1 MILGI
6 REEEPANEMAA
17 SASKCGIMAVNG
29 DKQVLI
35 DMDNPPSIGGELIPI
50 VESLSYLGI
59 PITSNLDTSVIIR
72 QRYEKSVKIMQVMRP
87 FLGCQLIPVWLRLR
101 ILNSVIVAKLMY
113 GAEIFGMKK
122 AATSIFQVHN
132 DPEIIKTML
141 LLGGEYYGQ
150 SFRKKWLFSSEDEP
164 TPTQVGDENFSG
176 DGGDV
181 VCLRVAKF
189 LA

>member
-1 MILGI
+1 MQDLNRMIGKLVV
-6 REEEPANEMAA
+6 
-17 SASKCGIMAVNG
+17 SAH
-29 DKQVLI
+29 L
-35 DMDNPPSIGGELIPI
+35 
-50 VESLSYLGI
+50 
-59 PITSNLDTSVIIR
+59 
-72 QRYEKSVKIMQVMRP
+72 
-87 FLGCQLIPVWLRLR
+87 
-101 ILNSVIVAKLMY
+101 
-113 GAEIFGMKK
+113 
-122 AATSIFQVHN
+122 HN

-189 LA
+189 LASMIREHSSIIRGLRNGASVDTYSPPRSDALKE